1 MDRAF
6 KKSKSQSSRDSGDRQ
21 AWQSPTVNKV
31 SIKQITRGG
40 MMFGSDMMGMG
51 MMMMNGS

>member
-1 MDRAF
+1 MDRAL
-6 KKSKSQSSRDSGDRQ
+6 KEPKGEPGSSSGDRQ
-21 AWQSPTVNKV
+21 KWHPPTVNIV

-40 MMFGSDMMGMG
+40 MNVGSDMMGMG